1 MSITKKGSSKSRKRS
16 QFDEQTPWPQNPDGY
31 VVSKKEIEGYIGN
44 QTVRKAQT
52 TARRFMVVADAGR
65 AIGRG
70 ENVDL
75 NWRLIRYTASL
86 DKSESYQRIIK
97 AIMSAIESGEKG
109 IFAAYCTV
117 RYLIEFGF
125 EYTACCNREKLH
137 LDKLKQIMRGVKI
150 RR

>member
-1 MSITKKGSSKSRKRS
+1 MSITKKDSSKSRKRY
-16 QFDEQTPWPQNPDGY
+16 QFDNQTPWPENPDGY
-31 VVSKKEIEGYIGN
+31 VVPQKEIEEFIGN
-44 QTVRKAQT
+44 QTLRKAQT
-52 TARRFMVVADAGR
+52 TAKRFMIVADAGR

-86 DKSESYQRIIK
+86 DKSESFQRIIK
-97 AIMSAIESGEKG
+97 AMMSAIESGEKG
-109 IFAAYCTV
+109 IFAAYCTT

-137 LDKLKQIMRGVKI
+137 LDKLKRIIRTAKI